1 LKIITSVED
10 QEKLSKELIND
21 NRDISLIPTMGNLH
35 LGHESLLKSSDKDD
49 YRVSSLFIN
58 PLQFDDLNDYN
69 NYPKT
74 IEKDIKILKSYKID
88 CLFLPDK
95 EAIIQNISNSD
106 HLNLPK
112 FTDTLCGQYR
122 KNHFEGVFIIVKKLF
137 EIIQPSK
144 AYFGKKDYQ
153 QILLIKHLVN
163 KFFDGNIEII
173 QCETIREN
181 NGLAMS
187 SRNSHLT
194 QDQKN
199 LAAMVYKEIC
209 FLKEV
214 LLDNKD
220 SFNENKLIVL
230 KNLSDLGIKIE
241 YLEILSRNTLTK
253 PRPDDKEVNIFVAYY
268 IGTSRLIDNIE
279 I

>member
-1 LKIITSVED
+1 
-10 QEKLSKELIND
+10 
-21 NRDISLIPTMGNLH
+21 MGNLH

-49 YRVSSLFIN
+49 YRVSSLFVN

-74 IEKDIKILKSYKID
+74 IERDIEILKSYKID

-95 EAIIQNISNSD
+95 EDIIQNISNID
-106 HLNLPK
+106 HLSLPN
-112 FTDTLCGQYR
+112 FTNTLCGQYR
-122 KNHFEGVFIIVKKLF
+122 KNHFQGVFIIVKKLF

-153 QILLIKHLVN
+153 QILLIKHLVD

-194 QDQKN
+194 QDQKH

-214 LLDNKD
+214 FLDNKYL
-220 SFNENKLIVL
+220 FNENKLIVL
-230 KNLSDLGIKIE
+230 KNLSDRGIKIE
-241 YLEILSRNTLTK
+241 YLEILSRGTLTK
-253 PRPDDKEVNIFVAYY
+253 PGPDDKEVNIFVAFY
-268 IGTSRLIDNIE
+268 IGNSRLIDNIE

>member
-49 YRVSSLFIN
+49 YRVSSLFVN

-95 EAIIQNISNSD
+95 ESIIQNISDSD

-112 FTDTLCGQYR
+112 FTDILCGKYR
-122 KNHFEGVFIIVKKLF
+122 KNHFQGVFIIVKKLF

-153 QILLIKHLVN
+153 QILLINHLVN
-163 KFFDGNIEII
+163 KFFDGNIKII

-199 LAAMVYKEIC
+199 LASMVYKEIC

-214 LLDNKD
+214 FLDNKD
-220 SFNENKLIVL
+220 SFNENKLFVI